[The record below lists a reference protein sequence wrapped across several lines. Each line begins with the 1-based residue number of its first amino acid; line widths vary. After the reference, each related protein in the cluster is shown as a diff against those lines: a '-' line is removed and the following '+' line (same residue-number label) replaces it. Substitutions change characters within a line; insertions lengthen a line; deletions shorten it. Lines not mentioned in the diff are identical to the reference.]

1 MKTTTQIKSN
11 KLIVRFSEDREGY
24 ECFLKRRY
32 FVWQQRTVIYYGLF

>member
-24 ECFLKRRY
+24 EYFLKRRY